1 MTETSAEPS
10 ADQLAKVYV
19 KIRDK
24 RRELEKQAA
33 ELKEQETTLALE
45 MLEICK
51 AQGAQTIRTQY
62 GTISRRTNKNYWT
75 SDWDSFF
82 KFVKEHDA
90 FSVMFRRINSE
101 SMAQFLEENPDLLP
115 PGLNADVT
123 QTVVITKR

>member
-1 MTETSAEPS
+1 MTEESASPT

-24 RRELEKQAA
+24 RRALEKEAA
-33 ELKEQETTLALE
+33 ELKEKENTVAAE

-51 AQGAQTIRTQY
+51 EQGAQTIRTAY
-62 GTISRRTNKNYWT
+62 GTISRRTNKNFWT

-90 FSVMFRRINSE
+90 FSLMYRRINSD
-101 SMAQFLEENPDLLP
+101 SMAQFLEENPDVLP

>member
-1 MTETSAEPS
+1 MTETSADPS

-51 AQGAQTIRTQY
+51 AQGAQTIRTAY

>member
-1 MTETSAEPS
+1 MTEPSAEPS

-51 AQGAQTIRTQY
+51 AQGAQTIRTAY

>member
-1 MTETSAEPS
+1 MTEESASPT

-24 RRELEKQAA
+24 RRALEKEAA
-33 ELKEQETTLALE
+33 ELKEKETLLASE

-51 AQGAQTIRTQY
+51 TQGVQTMRTEY
-62 GTISRRTNKNYWT
+62 GTISRRTSKNYWT

-90 FSVMFRRINSE
+90 FSLMFRRINSE
-101 SMAQFLEENPDLLP
+101 SMSQFLEENPDVLP

>member
-1 MTETSAEPS
+1 MKEETATPS

-24 RRELEKQAA
+24 RRALEKEAA
-33 ELKEQETTLALE
+33 ELKEKENTIAAE

-51 AQGAQTIRTQY
+51 EQGAQTIRTEY

-82 KFVKEHDA
+82 KFVKENDA
-90 FSVMFRRINSE
+90 FSLMYRRINSE
-101 SMAQFLEENPDLLP
+101 SMSQFLEENPDVLP

>member
-1 MTETSAEPS
+1 MTEESASPT

-24 RRELEKQAA
+24 RRALEKEAA
-33 ELKEQETTLALE
+33 ELKEKETLLAAE

-51 AQGAQTIRTQY
+51 AQGAQTMRTQY
-62 GTISRRTNKNYWT
+62 GTISRRTTKNYWT

-90 FSVMFRRINSE
+90 FSLMFRRINSE
-101 SMAQFLEENPDLLP
+101 SMSQFLEENPDVLP
-115 PGLNADVT
+115 PGLNADVN

>member
-1 MTETSAEPS
+1 MTETSADPS

-33 ELKEQETTLALE
+33 ELKEQENTIGLE
-45 MLEICK
+45 LLEICK
-51 AQGAQTIRTQY
+51 AQGAQTIRTAY

-82 KFVKEHDA
+82 KFIKEHDA
-90 FSVMFRRINSE
+90 FSLMYRRINSDNM
-101 SMAQFLEENPDLLP
+101 SQFLDENPDVFP
-115 PGLNADVT
+115 PGLNADIT

>member
-1 MTETSAEPS
+1 MTQPT

-33 ELKEQETTLALE
+33 ELKEQEAALQSE
-45 MLEICK
+45 LLEICK
-51 AQGAQTIRTQY
+51 TQGAQTIRTEY
-62 GTISRRTNKNYWT
+62 GTVSRRTTKNYWT
-75 SDWDSFF
+75 SDWESFANF
-82 KFVKEHDA
+82 IKEHDA
-90 FSVMFRRINSE
+90 FSLLQQRINSTN
-101 SMAQFLEENPDLLP
+101 MAQFLEENPDLLP